1 MAGRSGSIGTGE
13 SRFLASLRMRDRSA
27 AANAKAEAEAKAIQG
42 SFTASRM
49 MAMKERRGSYASA
62 RVTAT
67 AQVNCSGDRGLIR
80 YVGQDDDE
88 EQ

>member
-1 MAGRSGSIGTGE
+1 MAGRSGSIRTGE
-13 SRFLASLRMRDRSA
+13 SRFLASLGMTDRNA
-27 AANAKAEAEAKAIQG
+27 NANAKAEAIQG
-42 SFTASRM
+42 SFTTFRM

-62 RVTAT
+62 RLTAT

-80 YVGQDDDE
+80 YVGQDDGE

>member
-1 MAGRSGSIGTGE
+1 MT
-13 SRFLASLRMRDRSA
+13 DRSA
-27 AANAKAEAEAKAIQG
+27 TANANANAKAEAEPIQG
-42 SFTASRM
+42 SFTAFRM

-80 YVGQDDDE
+80 YVGQDDGE